1 MLGIY
6 IILLMSKAKEAFLE
20 RERKFEVERRI
31 KEREEAEDAKR
42 RRDIRDAMLRQR
54 DIDNPP
60 PQPRYR
66 PRTPS
71 PDWNPPEEE
80 SEVEEGEEELVADL
94 SFFPAEEEVPGWG
107 DEGEFD
113 WALDGVSLD
122 PSADLPAVS
131 ASQFAEIAGIMEDAR
146 QDQVV
151 GAIAVDD
158 DFWIEED
165 SEEED
170 SDVWEGDLIPD
181 DIWESDLLPEV
192 PMEERRMIH
201 IPQRE
206 VVPKRREKP
215 FSKATGEMRG
225 RNPNR
230 LGWRFPRKPYGSHRR
245 LLPIVNI
252 SREEERRYS
261 SEVPRRVLVQ
271 SILDW
276 AKDNNVRFRPSITRE
291 HKGQILA
298 EIRRHSIP
306 VPRLSGGY
314 YGDGK
319 PSAHKDGEDIDFER
333 MKWGSFTKQAK
344 REGFDDLGRFAREVL
359 ANPKNYYSTTRRRAH
374 FYLNVLEPET
384 VGRGGG
390 KICPK
395 TGKLGCVCLTR
406 DDFINEH
413 KAIVKLLGDTADKLQ
428 READEQGA
436 ELKAK
441 TGGKLGA
448 VGDPSLLESKRENP
462 IVEDVITDPMDDK
475 DIRHYY
481 PKAPILKYSDLA
493 NYSSIEQLLPADKSM
508 IFLLYQH
515 SYNNGHWVLLT
526 RYAPNT
532 FEFFCSYGSAIDEP
546 LTWTREDQ
554 REALGEG
561 TPYLTNILKKWKGKI
576 AVNRKQF
583 QQKGHSVATCGAYC
597 VMRTA
602 CLKNDNM
609 NLVDFQHYLESLKR
623 ETGLSYDEVVANF
636 VSHR

>member
-1 MLGIY
+1 VLGIY

-66 PRTPS
+66 QRTPS
-71 PDWNPPEEE
+71 PDWNPPEED
-80 SEVEEGEEELVADL
+80 SDVSSGDEEMVADL

-107 DEGEFD
+107 EEKFD

-122 PSADLPAVS
+122 PDADLPAVS
-131 ASQFAEIAGIMEDAR
+131 ASQFAEIEGIMEDAR
-146 QDQVV
+146 EDQVV

-158 DFWIEED
+158 DLWLESD
-165 SEEED
+165 SSSED

-181 DIWESDLLPEV
+181 EMPFEV

-201 IPQRE
+201 IPQRRQ
-206 VVPKRREKP
+206 VA

-245 LLPIVNI
+245 LLPIVHI
-252 SREEERRYS
+252 SREEERRLV

-298 EIRRHSIP
+298 EIRKYGIP

-319 PSAHKDGEDIDFER
+319 PSAHKGGEDIEFER
-333 MKWGSFTKQAK
+333 MKWGSFTKQAR
-344 REGFDDLGRFAREVL
+344 REGYDDLGRFAREVL
-359 ANPKNYYSTTRRRAH
+359 ANPKKYYSTTRRRAH

-406 DDFINEH
+406 DDFVKEH
-413 KAIVKLLGDTADKLQ
+413 KGLVKLLSDTAEKLQ

-436 ELKAK
+436 ELKTKTGVK
-441 TGGKLGA
+441 TGGKLRA
-448 VGDPSLLESKRENP
+448 TGDPSLLESKRENP
-462 IVEDVITDPMDDK
+462 VVEETITDPMDDK
-475 DIRHYY
+475 DIHYYY
-481 PKAPILKYSDLA
+481 PKAPVMKYSDLA
-493 NYSSIEQLLPADKSM
+493 NYTSIDQLLPTDKSV

-515 SYNNGHWVLLT
+515 SYNNGHWVLLSK
-526 RYAPNT
+526 YAPNT
-532 FEFFCSYGSAIDEP
+532 FEFFCSYGSKIDEP

-561 TPYLTNILKKWKGKI
+561 TPYLTNMLKNWKGKI

-583 QQKGHSVATCGAYC
+583 QQKGGSVATCGAYC

-609 NLVDFQHYLESLKR
+609 NLPDFQHYMESLKK

-636 VSHR
+636 VSHRD

>member
-6 IILLMSKAKEAFLE
+6 IILLMSKAKEAFIE

-71 PDWNPPEEE
+71 PDWNPPEED
-80 SEVEEGEEELVADL
+80 SDVSSGDEEMVADL

-107 DEGEFD
+107 EEHFD

-122 PSADLPAVS
+122 PDADLPAVS
-131 ASQFAEIAGIMEDAR
+131 ASQFAEIEGIMEDAR
-146 QDQVV
+146 EDQVV

-158 DFWIEED
+158 DLWLESD
-165 SEEED
+165 SSSED

-181 DIWESDLLPEV
+181 EMPFEV

-201 IPQRE
+201 IPQRRQ
-206 VVPKRREKP
+206 VA

-245 LLPIVNI
+245 LLPIVHI
-252 SREEERRYS
+252 SREEERRLV

-298 EIRRHSIP
+298 EIRKYGIP

-319 PSAHKDGEDIDFER
+319 PSAHKGGEDIDFER
-333 MKWGSFTKQAK
+333 MKWGSFTKQAR
-344 REGFDDLGRFAREVL
+344 REGYDDLGRFAREVL
-359 ANPKNYYSTTRRRAH
+359 ANPKKYYSTTRRRAH

-406 DDFINEH
+406 DDFIKEH
-413 KAIVKLLGDTADKLQ
+413 KGIVKLLGDTAEKLQ

-436 ELKAK
+436 ELKTKTGVK
-441 TGGKLGA
+441 TGGKLRA
-448 VGDPSLLESKRENP
+448 TGDPSLLESKRENP
-462 IVEDVITDPMDDK
+462 VVEETITDPMDDK
-475 DIRHYY
+475 DIHYYY
-481 PKAPILKYSDLA
+481 PKAPVMKYSDLA
-493 NYSSIEQLLPADKSM
+493 NYTSIDQLLPTDKSV

-515 SYNNGHWVLLT
+515 SYNNGHWVLLSK
-526 RYAPNT
+526 YAPNT
-532 FEFFCSYGSAIDEP
+532 FEFFCSYGSKIDEP

-561 TPYLTNILKKWKGKI
+561 TPYLTNMLKNWRGKV

-583 QQKGHSVATCGAYC
+583 QQKGGSVATCGAYC

-609 NLVDFQHYLESLKR
+609 NLPDFQHYMESLKK

>member
-6 IILLMSKAKEAFLE
+6 IILLMSKAKEEFLA
-20 RERKFEVERRI
+20 RERAFERERRI
-31 KEREEAEDAKR
+31 KERQDAEDAQR

-60 PQPRYR
+60 PPPRYR
-66 PRTPS
+66 ERTPS
-71 PDWNPPEEE
+71 PDWNPPEED
-80 SEVEEGEEELVADL
+80 SPAEEEDEELVADL
-94 SFFPAEEEVPGWG
+94 RFFPDEEEVPGFEG
-107 DEGEFD
+107 DFD

-122 PSADLPAVS
+122 PDADLPAVS
-131 ASQFAEIAGIMEDAR
+131 GSQFAEIAGIMEDAR

-151 GAIAVDD
+151 GAIAFDD
-158 DFWIEED
+158 DLMLEAFAEAD

-170 SDVWEGDLIPD
+170 SDVWETDLIDEEPPAQ
-181 DIWESDLLPEV
+181 LPI
-192 PMEERRMIH
+192 EERRMVH
-201 IPQRE
+201 IPER
-206 VVPKRREKP
+206 VVPKRRERP

-261 SEVPRRVLVQ
+261 SEVPRRILVQ

-344 REGFDDLGRFAREVL
+344 REGYEDLGRFAREVL

-374 FYLNVLEPET
+374 FYLNVLEPE
-384 VGRGGG
+384 VGSGGG

-406 DDFINEH
+406 EDFINEH
-413 KAIVKLLGDTADKLQ
+413 KAIVKLLDDTADRLKG
-428 READEQGA
+428 EADEQGA

-441 TGGKLGA
+441 TGVKTI
-448 VGDPSLLESKRENP
+448 LE
-462 IVEDVITDPMDDK
+462 
-475 DIRHYY
+475 
-481 PKAPILKYSDLA
+481 
-493 NYSSIEQLLPADKSM
+493 
-508 IFLLYQH
+508 F
-515 SYNNGHWVLLT
+515 
-526 RYAPNT
+526 T
-532 FEFFCSYGSAIDEP
+532 F
-546 LTWTREDQ
+546 
-554 REALGEG
+554 
-561 TPYLTNILKKWKGKI
+561 
-576 AVNRKQF
+576 
-583 QQKGHSVATCGAYC
+583 
-597 VMRTA
+597 
-602 CLKNDNM
+602 
-609 NLVDFQHYLESLKR
+609 
-623 ETGLSYDEVVANF
+623 
-636 VSHR
+636 

>member
-1 MLGIY
+1 
-6 IILLMSKAKEAFLE
+6 MSKAKEEFLA
-20 RERKFEVERRI
+20 RERAFERERRI
-31 KEREEAEDAKR
+31 KERQDAEDAQR

-60 PQPRYR
+60 PPPRYR
-66 PRTPS
+66 ERTPS
-71 PDWNPPEEE
+71 PDWNPPEED
-80 SEVEEGEEELVADL
+80 SPAEEEDEELVADL
-94 SFFPAEEEVPGWG
+94 RFFPDEEEVPGFEG
-107 DEGEFD
+107 DFD

-122 PSADLPAVS
+122 PDADLPAVS
-131 ASQFAEIAGIMEDAR
+131 GSQFAEIAGIMEDAR

-151 GAIAVDD
+151 GAIAFDD
-158 DFWIEED
+158 DLMLEAFAEAD

-170 SDVWEGDLIPD
+170 SDVWETDLIDEEPPAQ
-181 DIWESDLLPEV
+181 LPI
-192 PMEERRMIH
+192 EERRMVH
-201 IPQRE
+201 IPER
-206 VVPKRREKP
+206 VVPKRRERP

-261 SEVPRRVLVQ
+261 SEVPRRILVQ

-344 REGFDDLGRFAREVL
+344 REGYEDLGRFAREVL

-374 FYLNVLEPET
+374 FYLNVLEPE
-384 VGRGGG
+384 VGSGGG

-406 DDFINEH
+406 EDFINEH
-413 KAIVKLLGDTADKLQ
+413 KAIVKLLDDTADRLKG
-428 READEQGA
+428 EADEQGA
-436 ELKAK
+436 ELKAKTGVK

-448 VGDPSLLESKRENP
+448 VGDPSLLESKKENP
-462 IVEDVITDPMDDK
+462 VVEDVITDPMDDK

-493 NYSSIEQLLPADKSM
+493 NYSTIEQLLPEDKSM
-508 IFLLYQH
+508 VFLLYQH
-515 SYNNGHWVLLT
+515 SFNNGHWVLLT

-561 TPYLTNILKKWKGKI
+561 QPYLTMMLKKWRGKI

-623 ETGLSYDEVVANF
+623 ETGLSYDELVANF
-636 VSHR
+636 VSQR

>member
-1 MLGIY
+1 
-6 IILLMSKAKEAFLE
+6 MSKAKEAFLE

-66 PRTPS
+66 QRTPS
-71 PDWNPPEEE
+71 PDWNPPEED
-80 SEVEEGEEELVADL
+80 SDVSSGDEEMVADL

-107 DEGEFD
+107 EEKFD

-122 PSADLPAVS
+122 PDADLPAVS
-131 ASQFAEIAGIMEDAR
+131 ASQFAEIEGIMEDAR
-146 QDQVV
+146 EDQVV

-158 DFWIEED
+158 DLWLESD
-165 SEEED
+165 SSSED

-181 DIWESDLLPEV
+181 EMPFEV

-201 IPQRE
+201 IPQRRQ
-206 VVPKRREKP
+206 VA

-245 LLPIVNI
+245 LLPIVHI
-252 SREEERRYS
+252 SREEERRLV

-298 EIRRHSIP
+298 EIRKYGIP

-319 PSAHKDGEDIDFER
+319 PSAHKGGEDIEFER
-333 MKWGSFTKQAK
+333 MKWGSFTKQAR
-344 REGFDDLGRFAREVL
+344 REGYDDLGRFAREVL
-359 ANPKNYYSTTRRRAH
+359 ANPKKYYSTTRRRAH

-406 DDFINEH
+406 DDFVKEH
-413 KAIVKLLGDTADKLQ
+413 KGLVKLLSDTAEKLQ

-436 ELKAK
+436 ELKTKTGVK
-441 TGGKLGA
+441 TGGKLRA
-448 VGDPSLLESKRENP
+448 TGDPSLLESKRENP
-462 IVEDVITDPMDDK
+462 VVEETITDPMDDK
-475 DIRHYY
+475 DIHYYY
-481 PKAPILKYSDLA
+481 PKAPVMKYSDLA
-493 NYSSIEQLLPADKSM
+493 NYTSIDQLLPTDKSV

-515 SYNNGHWVLLT
+515 SYNNGHWVLLSK
-526 RYAPNT
+526 YAPNT
-532 FEFFCSYGSAIDEP
+532 FEFFCSYGSKIDEP

-561 TPYLTNILKKWKGKI
+561 TPYLTNMLKNWKGKI

-583 QQKGHSVATCGAYC
+583 QQKGGSVATCGAYC

-609 NLVDFQHYLESLKR
+609 NLPDFQHYMESLKK

-636 VSHR
+636 VSHRD

>member
-31 KEREEAEDAKR
+31 KERQDAEDAQR

-60 PQPRYR
+60 PPPRYR

-71 PDWNPPEEE
+71 PDWNPPEED
-80 SEVEEGEEELVADL
+80 SPAEEEEEELVADL
-94 SFFPAEEEVPGWG
+94 RFFPDEEEVPGFEG
-107 DEGEFD
+107 DFD

-122 PSADLPAVS
+122 PDADLPAVS
-131 ASQFAEIAGIMEDAR
+131 GSQFAEIAGIMEDAR

-151 GAIAVDD
+151 GAIAFDD
-158 DFWIEED
+158 DLMLEAFAEAD

-170 SDVWEGDLIPD
+170 SDVWETDLID
-181 DIWESDLLPEV
+181 EELPAQL
-192 PMEERRMIH
+192 PIEERRMVH
-201 IPQRE
+201 IPER
-206 VVPKRREKP
+206 VVPKRRERP

-261 SEVPRRVLVQ
+261 SEVPRRILVQ
-271 SILDW
+271 AILDW

-344 REGFDDLGRFAREVL
+344 REGYEDLGRFAREVL

-374 FYLNVLEPET
+374 FYLNVLEPE
-384 VGRGGG
+384 VGSGGG

-406 DDFINEH
+406 EDFIKEH
-413 KAIVKLLGDTADKLQ
+413 KAIVKLLDDTADRLKG
-428 READEQGA
+428 EADEQGA
-436 ELKAK
+436 ELKAKTGVK

-448 VGDPSLLESKRENP
+448 VGDPSLLESKKENP
-462 IVEDVITDPMDDK
+462 VVEDVITDPMDDK

-481 PKAPILKYSDLA
+481 PKAPILKYSELA
-493 NYSSIEQLLPADKSM
+493 NYSTIEQLLPADKSM
-508 IFLLYQH
+508 VFLLYQH
-515 SYNNGHWVLLT
+515 SFNNGHWVLLT

-554 REALGEG
+554 RQALGEG
-561 TPYLTNILKKWKGKI
+561 QPYLTMMLKKWKGKI

-623 ETGLSYDEVVANF
+623 ETGLSYDELVANF
-636 VSHR
+636 VSQR

>member
-1 MLGIY
+1 
-6 IILLMSKAKEAFLE
+6 MSKAKEEFLA
-20 RERKFEVERRI
+20 RERAFERERRI
-31 KEREEAEDAKR
+31 KERQDAEDAQR

-60 PQPRYR
+60 PPPRYR
-66 PRTPS
+66 ERTPS
-71 PDWNPPEEE
+71 PDWNPPEED
-80 SEVEEGEEELVADL
+80 SPAEEEDDELVADL
-94 SFFPAEEEVPGWG
+94 RFFPDEEEVPGFEG
-107 DEGEFD
+107 DFD

-122 PSADLPAVS
+122 PDADLPAVS
-131 ASQFAEIAGIMEDAR
+131 GSQFAEIAGIMEDAR

-151 GAIAVDD
+151 GAIAFDD
-158 DFWIEED
+158 DLMLEAFAEAD

-170 SDVWEGDLIPD
+170 SDVWETDLID
-181 DIWESDLLPEV
+181 DEPPAQLPI
-192 PMEERRMIH
+192 EERRMVH
-201 IPQRE
+201 IPER
-206 VVPKRREKP
+206 VVPKRRERP

-261 SEVPRRVLVQ
+261 SEVPRRILVQ

-344 REGFDDLGRFAREVL
+344 REGYEDLGRFAREVL
-359 ANPKNYYSTTRRRAH
+359 ANPKKYYSTTRRRAH
-374 FYLNVLEPET
+374 FYLNVLEPE
-384 VGRGGG
+384 VGSGGG

-406 DDFINEH
+406 EDFINEH
-413 KAIVKLLGDTADKLQ
+413 KAIVKLLDDTADRLKG
-428 READEQGA
+428 EADEQGA
-436 ELKAK
+436 ELKAKTGVK

-448 VGDPSLLESKRENP
+448 VGDPSLLESKKENP
-462 IVEDVITDPMDDK
+462 VVEDVITDPMDDK

-493 NYSSIEQLLPADKSM
+493 NYSTIEQLLPEDKSM
-508 IFLLYQH
+508 VFLLYQH
-515 SYNNGHWVLLT
+515 SFNNGHWVLLT

-561 TPYLTNILKKWKGKI
+561 QPYLTMMLKKWRGKI

-623 ETGLSYDEVVANF
+623 ETGLSYDELVANF
-636 VSHR
+636 VSQR

>member
-1 MLGIY
+1 VLGIY
-6 IILLMSKAKEAFLE
+6 IILLMSKAKEAFIE

-71 PDWNPPEEE
+71 PDWNPPEED
-80 SEVEEGEEELVADL
+80 SDVSSGDEEMVADL

-107 DEGEFD
+107 EEHFD

-122 PSADLPAVS
+122 PDADLPAVS
-131 ASQFAEIAGIMEDAR
+131 ASQFAEIEGIMEDAR
-146 QDQVV
+146 EDQVV

-158 DFWIEED
+158 DLWLESD
-165 SEEED
+165 SSSED

-181 DIWESDLLPEV
+181 EMPFEV

-201 IPQRE
+201 IPQRRQ
-206 VVPKRREKP
+206 VA

-245 LLPIVNI
+245 LLPIVHI
-252 SREEERRYS
+252 SREEERRLV

-298 EIRRHSIP
+298 EIRKYGIP

-319 PSAHKDGEDIDFER
+319 PSAHKGGEDIDFER
-333 MKWGSFTKQAK
+333 MKWGSFTKQAR
-344 REGFDDLGRFAREVL
+344 REGYDDLGRFAREVL
-359 ANPKNYYSTTRRRAH
+359 ANPKKYYSTTRRRAH

-406 DDFINEH
+406 DDFIKEH
-413 KAIVKLLGDTADKLQ
+413 KGIVKLLGDTAEKLQ

-436 ELKAK
+436 ELKTKTGVK
-441 TGGKLGA
+441 TGGKLRA
-448 VGDPSLLESKRENP
+448 TGDPSLLESKRENP
-462 IVEDVITDPMDDK
+462 VVEETITDPMDDK
-475 DIRHYY
+475 DIHYYY
-481 PKAPILKYSDLA
+481 PKAPVMKYSDLA
-493 NYSSIEQLLPADKSM
+493 NYTSIDQLLPTDKSV

-515 SYNNGHWVLLT
+515 SYNNGHWVLLSK
-526 RYAPNT
+526 YAPNT
-532 FEFFCSYGSAIDEP
+532 FEFFCSYGSKIDEP

-561 TPYLTNILKKWKGKI
+561 TPYLTNMLKNWRGKV

-583 QQKGHSVATCGAYC
+583 QQKGGSVATCGAYC

-609 NLVDFQHYLESLKR
+609 NLPDFQHYMESLKK

>member
-1 MLGIY
+1 
-6 IILLMSKAKEAFLE
+6 MSKEEENRRIKEAFLA
-20 RERKFEVERRI
+20 RERAFETERRI
-31 KEREEAEDAKR
+31 KEREEREDAER
-42 RRDIRDAMLRQR
+42 RRAIRDAMLRDVEKAKQAR
-54 DIDNPP
+54 FPP
-60 PQPRYR
+60 RER

-71 PDWNPPEEE
+71 PDWNPPEED
-80 SEVEEGEEELVADL
+80 SPAEEGDEEFVADL
-94 SFFPAEEEVPGWG
+94 RFFPDEEEVPGFEG
-107 DEGEFD
+107 DFD

-122 PSADLPAVS
+122 PDADLPAVS
-131 ASQFAEIAGIMEDAR
+131 GSQFAEIAGIMEDAR

-151 GAIAVDD
+151 GAIAFDD
-158 DFWIEED
+158 DLLFEAFAEED

-170 SDVWEGDLIPD
+170 SDVWETDLID
-181 DIWESDLLPEV
+181 EELPPPV
-192 PMEERRMIH
+192 PIEERRMVH
-201 IPQRE
+201 IPER

-215 FSKATGEMRG
+215 FSKASGEMRG

-271 SILDW
+271 AVLDW
-276 AKDNNVRFRPSITRE
+276 AKDNNLRFRPSITRE

-298 EIRRHSIP
+298 EIRRHNIP
-306 VPRLSGGY
+306 VPRMSGGY
-314 YGDGK
+314 YGDGR
-319 PSAHKDGEDIDFER
+319 PPAHKDGEDIDFER

-344 REGFDDLGRFAREVL
+344 REGFDDLGRFARHIL
-359 ANPKNYYSTTRRRAH
+359 ANPKDYYSTTRRRAH
-374 FYLNVLEPET
+374 FYINVLEPET

-413 KAIVKLLGDTADKLQ
+413 KAIVKLLGDTADRLK

-441 TGGKLGA
+441 TGVKTGGRLGA
-448 VGDPSLLESKRENP
+448 VGDPSLIESKRENP
-462 IVEDVITDPMDDK
+462 VVEEVITDPMDDK
-475 DIRHYY
+475 DIRYYY
-481 PKAPILKYSDLA
+481 PKAPIMKYSELA

-508 IFLLYQH
+508 VFLLYQH

-561 TPYLTNILKKWKGKI
+561 QPYLSIMLKKWKGKI

-623 ETGLSYDEVVANF
+623 DTGLSYDEVVANF

>member
-1 MLGIY
+1 
-6 IILLMSKAKEAFLE
+6 MSKAKEAFIE

-71 PDWNPPEEE
+71 PDWNPPEED
-80 SEVEEGEEELVADL
+80 SDVSSGDEEMVADL

-107 DEGEFD
+107 EEHFD

-122 PSADLPAVS
+122 PDADLPAVS
-131 ASQFAEIAGIMEDAR
+131 ASQFAEIEGIMEDAR
-146 QDQVV
+146 EDQVV

-158 DFWIEED
+158 DLWLESD
-165 SEEED
+165 SSSED

-181 DIWESDLLPEV
+181 EMPFEV

-201 IPQRE
+201 IPQRRQ
-206 VVPKRREKP
+206 VA

-245 LLPIVNI
+245 LLPIVHI
-252 SREEERRYS
+252 SREEERRLV

-298 EIRRHSIP
+298 EIRKYGIP

-319 PSAHKDGEDIDFER
+319 PSAHKGGEDIDFER
-333 MKWGSFTKQAK
+333 MKWGSFTKQAR
-344 REGFDDLGRFAREVL
+344 REGYDDLGRFAREVL
-359 ANPKNYYSTTRRRAH
+359 ANPKKYYSTTRRRAH

-406 DDFINEH
+406 DDFIKEH
-413 KAIVKLLGDTADKLQ
+413 KGIVKLLGDTAEKLQ

-436 ELKAK
+436 ELKTKTGVK
-441 TGGKLGA
+441 TGGKLRA
-448 VGDPSLLESKRENP
+448 TGDPSLLESKRENP
-462 IVEDVITDPMDDK
+462 VVEETITDPMDDK
-475 DIRHYY
+475 DIHYYY
-481 PKAPILKYSDLA
+481 PKAPVMKYSDLA
-493 NYSSIEQLLPADKSM
+493 NYTSIDQLLPTDKSV

-515 SYNNGHWVLLT
+515 SYNNGHWVLLSK
-526 RYAPNT
+526 YAPNT
-532 FEFFCSYGSAIDEP
+532 FEFFCSYGSKIDEP

-561 TPYLTNILKKWKGKI
+561 TPYLTNMLKNWRGKV

-583 QQKGHSVATCGAYC
+583 QQKGGSVATCGAYC

-609 NLVDFQHYLESLKR
+609 NLPDFQHYMESLKK

>member
-1 MLGIY
+1 VLGIY

-31 KEREEAEDAKR
+31 KERQDAEDAQR

-60 PQPRYR
+60 PPPRYR

-71 PDWNPPEEE
+71 PDWNPPEED
-80 SEVEEGEEELVADL
+80 SPAEEDEEELVADL
-94 SFFPAEEEVPGWG
+94 RFFPDEEEVPGFEG
-107 DEGEFD
+107 DFD

-122 PSADLPAVS
+122 PDADLPAVS
-131 ASQFAEIAGIMEDAR
+131 GSQFAEIAGIMEDAR

-151 GAIAVDD
+151 GAIAFDD
-158 DFWIEED
+158 DLMLEAFAEAD

-170 SDVWEGDLIPD
+170 SDVWETDLID
-181 DIWESDLLPEV
+181 DEPPAQLPI
-192 PMEERRMIH
+192 EERRMVH
-201 IPQRE
+201 IPER
-206 VVPKRREKP
+206 VVPKRRERP

-261 SEVPRRVLVQ
+261 SEVPRRILVQ
-271 SILDW
+271 AILDW

-344 REGFDDLGRFAREVL
+344 REGYDDLGRFAREVL

-374 FYLNVLEPET
+374 FYLNVLEPE
-384 VGRGGG
+384 VGSGGG

-406 DDFINEH
+406 EDFIKEH
-413 KAIVKLLGDTADKLQ
+413 KAIVKLLDDTADRLK
-428 READEQGA
+428 REANEQGA
-436 ELKAK
+436 ELKAKTGVK

-448 VGDPSLLESKRENP
+448 VGDPSLLESKKENP
-462 IVEDVITDPMDDK
+462 VVEDVITDPMDDK

-481 PKAPILKYSDLA
+481 PKAPILKYSELA
-493 NYSSIEQLLPADKSM
+493 NYSTIEQLLPADKSM
-508 IFLLYQH
+508 VFLLYQH

-561 TPYLTNILKKWKGKI
+561 QPYLSMMLKKWKGKI

-623 ETGLSYDEVVANF
+623 ETGLSYDELVANF
-636 VSHR
+636 VSQR

>member
-1 MLGIY
+1 
-6 IILLMSKAKEAFLE
+6 MSKAKEAFIE

-107 DEGEFD
+107 EEHFE

-158 DFWIEED
+158 DFWIEDD

-170 SDVWEGDLIPD
+170 SDVWEGDFLEEMP
-181 DIWESDLLPEV
+181 PEV

-298 EIRRHSIP
+298 EIRKYSIP

-333 MKWGSFTKQAK
+333 MKWGSFTKQAR
-344 REGFDDLGRFAREVL
+344 REGYDDLGRFAREVL
-359 ANPKNYYSTTRRRAH
+359 ANPKKYYSTTRRRAH

-390 KICPK
+390 KICSK
-395 TGKLGCVCLTR
+395 TGKLGCVCDAR
-406 DDFINEH
+406 RGGMEDYENPE
-413 KAIVKLLGDTADKLQ
+413 DTV
-428 READEQGA
+428 RTPRGTG
-436 ELKAK
+436 K

-462 IVEDVITDPMDDK
+462 VVEDVITDPMDDK

-493 NYSSIEQLLPADKSM
+493 NYSTIEQLLPADKSM

-561 TPYLTNILKKWKGKI
+561 TPYLTNMLKKWKGKI

-583 QQKGHSVATCGAYC
+583 QQKGNSVATCGAYC

>member
-6 IILLMSKAKEAFLE
+6 IILLMSKAKEAFLAREKAFE
-20 RERKFEVERRI
+20 RERRI
-31 KEREEAEDAKR
+31 KERQDAEDAQR

-60 PQPRYR
+60 PPPRYR
-66 PRTPS
+66 ERTPS
-71 PDWNPPEEE
+71 PDWNPPEED
-80 SEVEEGEEELVADL
+80 SPAEEEDEELVADL
-94 SFFPAEEEVPGWG
+94 RLFPDEEEVPGFEG
-107 DEGEFD
+107 DFD

-122 PSADLPAVS
+122 PDADLPAVS
-131 ASQFAEIAGIMEDAR
+131 GSQFAEIAGIMEDAR

-151 GAIAVDD
+151 GAIAFDD
-158 DFWIEED
+158 DLMLEAFAEAD

-170 SDVWEGDLIPD
+170 SDVWETDLID
-181 DIWESDLLPEV
+181 DEPPAQLPI
-192 PMEERRMIH
+192 EERRMVH
-201 IPQRE
+201 IPER
-206 VVPKRREKP
+206 VVPKRRERP

-261 SEVPRRVLVQ
+261 SEVPRRILVQ

-344 REGFDDLGRFAREVL
+344 REGYEDLGRFAREVL

-374 FYLNVLEPET
+374 FYLNVLEPE
-384 VGRGGG
+384 VGSGGG

-406 DDFINEH
+406 EDFINEH
-413 KAIVKLLGDTADKLQ
+413 KAIVKLLDDTADRLKG
-428 READEQGA
+428 EADEQGA
-436 ELKAK
+436 ELKAKTGVK

-448 VGDPSLLESKRENP
+448 VGDPSLLESKKENP
-462 IVEDVITDPMDDK
+462 VVEDVITDPMDDK

-493 NYSSIEQLLPADKSM
+493 NYSTIEQLLPEDKSM
-508 IFLLYQH
+508 VFLLYQH
-515 SYNNGHWVLLT
+515 SFNNGHWVLLT

-554 REALGEG
+554 RQALGEG
-561 TPYLTNILKKWKGKI
+561 QPYLTMMLKKWRGKI

-623 ETGLSYDEVVANF
+623 ETGLSYDELVANF
-636 VSHR
+636 VSQR

>member
-1 MLGIY
+1 
-6 IILLMSKAKEAFLE
+6 MSKAKEAFLE

-66 PRTPS
+66 QRTPS
-71 PDWNPPEEE
+71 PDWNPPEED
-80 SEVEEGEEELVADL
+80 SDVSSGDEEMVADL

-107 DEGEFD
+107 EEKFD

-122 PSADLPAVS
+122 PDADLPAVS
-131 ASQFAEIAGIMEDAR
+131 ASQFAEIEGIMEDAR
-146 QDQVV
+146 EDQVV
-151 GAIAVDD
+151 GATAVDD
-158 DFWIEED
+158 DLWLESD
-165 SEEED
+165 SSSED

-181 DIWESDLLPEV
+181 EMPFEV

-201 IPQRE
+201 IPQRRQ
-206 VVPKRREKP
+206 VA

-245 LLPIVNI
+245 LLPIVHI
-252 SREEERRYS
+252 SREEERRLV

-298 EIRRHSIP
+298 EIRKYGIP

-319 PSAHKDGEDIDFER
+319 PSAHKGGEDIEFER
-333 MKWGSFTKQAK
+333 MKWGSFTKQAR
-344 REGFDDLGRFAREVL
+344 REGYDDLGRFAREVL
-359 ANPKNYYSTTRRRAH
+359 ANPKKYYSTTRRRAH

-406 DDFINEH
+406 DDFVKEH
-413 KAIVKLLGDTADKLQ
+413 KGLVKLLSDTAEKLQ

-436 ELKAK
+436 ELKTKTGVK
-441 TGGKLGA
+441 TGGKLRA
-448 VGDPSLLESKRENP
+448 TGDPSLLESKRENP
-462 IVEDVITDPMDDK
+462 VVEETITDPMDDK
-475 DIRHYY
+475 DIHYYY
-481 PKAPILKYSDLA
+481 PKAPVMKYSDLA
-493 NYSSIEQLLPADKSM
+493 NYTSIDQLLPTDKSV

-515 SYNNGHWVLLT
+515 SYNNGHWVLLSK
-526 RYAPNT
+526 YAPNT
-532 FEFFCSYGSAIDEP
+532 FEFFCSYGSKIDEP

-561 TPYLTNILKKWKGKI
+561 TPYLTNMLKNWKGKI

-583 QQKGHSVATCGAYC
+583 QQKGGSVATCGAYC

-609 NLVDFQHYLESLKR
+609 NLPDFQHYMESLKK

-636 VSHR
+636 VSHRD

>member
-1 MLGIY
+1 
-6 IILLMSKAKEAFLE
+6 MSKAKEEFLA
-20 RERKFEVERRI
+20 RERAFERERRI
-31 KEREEAEDAKR
+31 KERQDAEDAQR

-60 PQPRYR
+60 PPPRYR
-66 PRTPS
+66 ERTPS
-71 PDWNPPEEE
+71 PDWNPPEED
-80 SEVEEGEEELVADL
+80 SPAEEEDEELVADL
-94 SFFPAEEEVPGWG
+94 RFFPDEEEVPGFEG
-107 DEGEFD
+107 DFD

-122 PSADLPAVS
+122 PDADLPAVS
-131 ASQFAEIAGIMEDAR
+131 GSQFAEIAGIMEDAR

-151 GAIAVDD
+151 GAIAFDD
-158 DFWIEED
+158 DLMLEAFAEAD

-170 SDVWEGDLIPD
+170 SDVWETDLIDEEPPAQ
-181 DIWESDLLPEV
+181 LPI
-192 PMEERRMIH
+192 EERRMVH
-201 IPQRE
+201 IPER
-206 VVPKRREKP
+206 VVPKRRERP

-261 SEVPRRVLVQ
+261 SEVPRRILVQ

-344 REGFDDLGRFAREVL
+344 REGYEDLGRFAREVL
-359 ANPKNYYSTTRRRAH
+359 ANPKKYYSTTRRRAH
-374 FYLNVLEPET
+374 FYLNVLEPE
-384 VGRGGG
+384 VGSGGG

-406 DDFINEH
+406 EDFINEH
-413 KAIVKLLGDTADKLQ
+413 KAIVKLLDDTADRLKG
-428 READEQGA
+428 EADEQGA
-436 ELKAK
+436 ELKAKTGVK

-448 VGDPSLLESKRENP
+448 VGDPSLLESKKENP
-462 IVEDVITDPMDDK
+462 VVEDVITDPMDDK

-493 NYSSIEQLLPADKSM
+493 NYSTIEQLLPADKSM
-508 IFLLYQH
+508 VFLLYQH
-515 SYNNGHWVLLT
+515 SFNNGHWVLLT

-546 LTWTREDQ
+546 LTWTREDE

-561 TPYLTNILKKWKGKI
+561 QPYLTMMLKKWRGKI

-623 ETGLSYDEVVANF
+623 ETGLSYDELVANF
-636 VSHR
+636 VSQR